1 MELPRTPSF
10 RLEGKRALV
19 TGAGRGIGLA
29 AAAAL
34 AEAGAHVTL
43 AARSGS
49 EIETGAAAIR
59 GRGGSAD
66 ALLLDMTDLPETER
80 IITAAEPYEILVNNA
95 GTNRPKPYLEVT
107 VEDYDAVM
115 GLNVRAAFFAVLSGL
130 APAHQM

>member
-1 MELPRTPSF
+1 MTFAHPCPSPHARERGSPECFMTLPTTPSF

-43 AARSGS
+43 AARLGG
-49 EIETGAAAIR
+49 EIEAGAAAIR

-66 ALLLDMTDLPETER
+66 ALLLDVTDLPETER
-80 IITAAEPYEILVNNA
+80 IITAAEPFEIFVNN
-95 GTNRPKPYLEVT
+95 
-107 VEDYDAVM
+107 
-115 GLNVRAAFFAVLSGL
+115 
-130 APAHQM
+130 

>member
-1 MELPRTPSF
+1 M
-10 RLEGKRALV
+10 
-19 TGAGRGIGLA
+19 
-29 AAAAL
+29 
-34 AEAGAHVTL
+34 TL

-49 EIETGAAAIR
+49 EIEAGAAAIR

-80 IITAAEPYEILVNNA
+80 IITAAEPYEIFVNNA